1 MPLLILSIIQAALLA
16 AGQVLL
22 KLALRAAGAFEMST
36 TFLLA
41 YVFGML
47 AALWVFGE
55 RISPTAWI
63 GVLLIM
69 AGCYLVTR

>member
-36 TFLLA
+36 SVQQA
-41 YVFGML
+41 
-47 AALWVFGE
+47 
-55 RISPTAWI
+55 RS
-63 GVLLIM
+63 
-69 AGCYLVTR
+69 R